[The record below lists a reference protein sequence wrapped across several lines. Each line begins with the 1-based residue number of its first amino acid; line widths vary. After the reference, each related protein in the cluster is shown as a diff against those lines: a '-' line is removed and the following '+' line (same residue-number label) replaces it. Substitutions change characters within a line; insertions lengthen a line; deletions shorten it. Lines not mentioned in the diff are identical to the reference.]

1 MRIGTLITLTS
12 LFILTC
18 TGLSQAEDL
27 GHAGTFIAVQGTV
40 MMQPASLTSPHPVQP
55 YDEIGPLAIIETQS
69 ASRAKILFD
78 DDTLIAMG
86 ERSRIEM
93 MEQTYQVGR
102 DSRAFVAHLTRG
114 KARALVGRSFKGD
127 NSIFEL
133 HSRSAVASVRG
144 TYFVMW
150 VEETPGLT
158 ATKDRKGEPRIPFVD
173 EATEEGATGVVNIG
187 TRGNITF
194 TSGGA
199 TVLVLPG
206 QSSIALPGSPPSMPV
221 AIDTETIET
230 GTIAAALAG
239 TVVPDIPRPEPPRA
253 ALAAVGMGQ
262 TGWAAPSAAT
272 TAMTGAPGGQF
283 PSGGYSVP
291 GWPIPVTPVTPPA
304 VVSGAAG
311 IPNTPIGSSITL
323 P

>member
-1 MRIGTLITLTS
+1 MRICIVTLMSVLA
-12 LFILTC
+12 C
-18 TGLSQAEDL
+18 TGLSRAEDL
-27 GHAGTFIAVQGTV
+27 GHAGTFIVVQGTV
-40 MMQPASLTSPHPVQP
+40 MIQPATLTPPRPVRP
-55 YDEIGPLAIIETQS
+55 YDEIGPLAVIETKS

-86 ERSRIEM
+86 ERSRFGM
-93 MEQTYQVGR
+93 TEQTYQAGS

-150 VEETPGLT
+150 VEEAPRLP
-158 ATKDRKGEPRIPFVD
+158 AIKDRKGEPRVPFVD
-173 EATEEGATGVVNIG
+173 EATEEGATGVANIG
-187 TRGNITF
+187 SRGDITF

-206 QSSIALPGSPPSMPV
+206 QSSIALPGSPPSTPV
-221 AIDTETIET
+221 AIDTETIEAGPVT
-230 GTIAAALAG
+230 AALAG
-239 TVVPDIPRPEPPRA
+239 TVVPDIPRPESPRA
-253 ALAAVGMGQ
+253 ALAAVGMGG
-262 TGWAAPSAAT
+262 TESLASSAAT
-272 TAMTGAPGGQF
+272 TMAGAPGGQF
-283 PSGGYSVP
+283 PSGGYAVP
-291 GWPIPVTPVTPPA
+291 GWPMPVTPVTPPA
-304 VVSGAAG
+304 VVSGAGG
-311 IPNTPIGSSITL
+311 IRSSITL

>member
-1 MRIGTLITLTS
+1 MRICTIVTLTS
-12 LFILTC
+12 LSILAC
-18 TGLSQAEDL
+18 TGLSWAEDL
-27 GHAGTFIAVQGTV
+27 GHAGTFVAVQGTV
-40 MMQPASLTSPHPVQP
+40 MMQPATLTPPRAVRP
-55 YDEIGPLAIIETQS
+55 YDEIGPLAVIETRS
-69 ASRAKILFD
+69 TSRAKILFD

-86 ERSRIEM
+86 EHSRFAM
-93 MEQTYQVGR
+93 TEQTYQAGS

-150 VEETPGLT
+150 VEEAPRLP

-173 EATEEGATGVVNIG
+173 EATEEGATGVANIG
-187 TRGNITF
+187 TSGDVTF

-199 TVLVLPG
+199 TVLIFPG
-206 QSSIALPGSPPSMPV
+206 QSSIALPGAPPSMPV
-221 AIDTETIET
+221 AIDTQTIET
-230 GTIAAALAG
+230 GPLAAALAG
-239 TVVPDIPRPEPPRA
+239 TVVPDMPRPESPRA
-253 ALAAVGMGQ
+253 ALAAAGMGG
-262 TGWAAPSAAT
+262 TAWSAPLVST
-272 TAMTGAPGGQF
+272 TAMAGALGGPF
-283 PSGGYSVP
+283 PSGGYAVP
-291 GWPIPVTPVTPPA
+291 GWPLPVTPVTPPA
-304 VVSGAAG
+304 VVSGAG

>member
-1 MRIGTLITLTS
+1 MRIGTVTMLTS
-12 LFILTC
+12 LSILAC
-18 TGLSQAEDL
+18 IELSWAEDL
-27 GHAGTFIAVQGTV
+27 GHAGTFITVQGTV
-40 MMQPASLTSPHPVQP
+40 VMQPATLTSPRPVRP
-55 YDEIGPLAIIETQS
+55 YDEIGPLAVIETKS

-86 ERSRIEM
+86 ERSRFAM
-93 MEQTYQVGR
+93 TEQTYQAGS

-150 VEETPGLT
+150 VEEVPRLP

-173 EATEEGATGVVNIG
+173 EATEEGATGVANIG
-187 TRGNITF
+187 TSGDITF

-221 AIDTETIET
+221 AIDTETVET
-230 GTIAAALAG
+230 GPIAAALAG
-239 TVVPDIPRPEPPRA
+239 TVVPDIPRPESPRA
-253 ALAAVGMGQ
+253 ALAAAGMGE
-262 TGWAAPSAAT
+262 TGWSASSAAT
-272 TAMTGAPGGQF
+272 TAKAGAPGGQF
-283 PSGGYSVP
+283 PSGGYAIP

-311 IPNTPIGSSITL
+311 TPNPIGSSITL

>member
-1 MRIGTLITLTS
+1 MRICTMTTLTS
-12 LFILTC
+12 LSILAC
-18 TGLSQAEDL
+18 TGLSWAEDL

-40 MMQPASLTSPHPVQP
+40 MMQPATLTPSRPVRP
-55 YDEIGPLAIIETQS
+55 YDEIGPLAVIETKS

-78 DDTLIAMG
+78 DDTVIAMG
-86 ERSRIEM
+86 EHSRLGM
-93 MEQTYQVGR
+93 TEQTYQPGR

-150 VEETPGLT
+150 IEEAPRLP
-158 ATKDRKGEPRIPFVD
+158 ATKDRKGEPRIPFD

-187 TRGNITF
+187 TRGDITF

-221 AIDTETIET
+221 AIDTETIEK
-230 GTIAAALAG
+230 GPVAVALAG
-239 TVVPDIPRPEPPRA
+239 TVVPDIPRPESPRA
-253 ALAAVGMGQ
+253 ALAAVGMGE
-262 TGWAAPSAAT
+262 TGWWSAPSAAT
-272 TAMTGAPGGQF
+272 TAMAGAPGGQF
-283 PSGGYSVP
+283 PSGGYAIP
-291 GWPIPVTPVTPPA
+291 GWPIPVTPATPPA

-311 IPNTPIGSSITL
+311 TTIRSSITL